1 MASTLSRSG
10 MCALLVLA
18 GSAAIA
24 AAAPSRLTINQSQS
38 TVTVTLTLIGSSA
51 TDSSPVS
58 GYYDAVLN
66 SQSAPTTMG
75 LTDFRAALTENLTL
89 NISYGFLGRFN
100 SNANNLVILYA
111 NPPQLFGP
119 VPISAGAVTLTD
131 VPTITQGTLAYNATG
146 IVCTQLQS
154 SGLLCVDNINL
165 ADQGVTNQT
174 QSGTLTVAN
183 GNATLSTSFDTTSPI
198 DPTNPSLGTIRVRG
212 TIVASG
218 AINCPADFNGD
229 AVVDFF
235 DYLDFVAAFA
245 AAGPNADYNGDTV
258 TDFFD
263 YLDFVAQ
270 FAGGC

>member
-1 MASTLSRSG
+1 MMSLTRSVLLPCAALALVST
-10 MCALLVLA
+10 
-18 GSAAIA
+18 IA
-24 AAAPSRLTINQSQS
+24 AAAPSRLTINQAQS
-38 TVTVTLTLIGSSA
+38 SVTVTLTLIGSSA

-58 GYYDAVLN
+58 GYYDAVFN
-66 SQSAPTTMG
+66 SQSSPTTMG

-89 NISYGFLGRFN
+89 NISFGFLGRFN

-119 VPISAGAVTLTD
+119 VPITAGAVTLTD

-146 IVCTQLQS
+146 VVCTQLQS

-165 ADQGVTNQT
+165 ADQGVSNQT
-174 QSGTLTVAN
+174 QSGTVAVSN
-183 GNATLSTSFDTTSPI
+183 GSATLSTTFDTTSPI
-198 DPTNPSLGTIRVRG
+198 DPTNPGLGSIRVRG

-218 AINCPADFNGD
+218 AIRCPSDFNND
-229 AVVDFF
+229 NVVDFF

-245 AAGPNADYNGDTV
+245 SGGPSADYNADTV

-270 FAGGC
+270 FATGC